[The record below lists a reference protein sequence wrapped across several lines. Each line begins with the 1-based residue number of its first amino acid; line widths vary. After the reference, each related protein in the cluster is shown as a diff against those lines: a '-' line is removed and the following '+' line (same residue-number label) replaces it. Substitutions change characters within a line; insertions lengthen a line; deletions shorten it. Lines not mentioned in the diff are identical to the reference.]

1 MFTILCRNQEKER
14 IKKFVDDVKNV
25 KFLDTFVLLFNGHDY
40 KFGTGIESM
49 LKFFE
54 TMFGNVFWKNVILG
68 FSKWEHYE
76 EKKDEREETYSN
88 QLVTAEEKK
97 LSEWSRKIKDKFDV
111 PEEVK

>member
-1 MFTILCRNQEKER
+1 M
-14 IKKFVDDVKNV
+14 KNV

-68 FSKWEHYE
+68 FSRWEHSK
-76 EKKDEREETYSN
+76 EKLDERKKKFMN
-88 QLVTAEEKK
+88 QGYKAEENR
-97 LSEWSRKIKDKFDV
+97 LSEWSRQIKETFDV
-111 PEEVK
+111 PEKV